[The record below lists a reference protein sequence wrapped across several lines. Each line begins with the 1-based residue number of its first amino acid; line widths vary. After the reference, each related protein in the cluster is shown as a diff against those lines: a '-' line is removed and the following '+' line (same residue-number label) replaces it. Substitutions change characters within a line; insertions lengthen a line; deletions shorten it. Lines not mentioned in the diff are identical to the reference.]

1 MTNQLSVKDLKSIL
15 SENDEKLSSFGVQS
29 LYVFGSVAKGTS
41 KKGSDV
47 DILVNFLKPVGF
59 FQFLDLKYFL
69 EEILNLKV
77 DLATDEALHP
87 KLKDNIK
94 SELIRVA

>member
-1 MTNQLSVKDLKSIL
+1 MINRLSVGKLKSIL
-15 SENDEKLSSFGVQS
+15 SDNDEKLSVFGVKS

-41 KKGSDV
+41 KEGSDV
-47 DILVNFLKPVGF
+47 DILVHFLEPVGF
-59 FQFLDLKYFL
+59 FKFLDLKYFL